1 MEQQVKKPKIGD
13 KNKPKQGSGINYG
26 DFDDII
32 DDDDLEHM
40 DKDEEE
46 HKKMAERNVDDDDYG
61 DDFEPED
68 GG

>member
-1 MEQQVKKPKIGD
+1 
-13 KNKPKQGSGINYG
+13 
-26 DFDDII
+26 
-32 DDDDLEHM
+32 M